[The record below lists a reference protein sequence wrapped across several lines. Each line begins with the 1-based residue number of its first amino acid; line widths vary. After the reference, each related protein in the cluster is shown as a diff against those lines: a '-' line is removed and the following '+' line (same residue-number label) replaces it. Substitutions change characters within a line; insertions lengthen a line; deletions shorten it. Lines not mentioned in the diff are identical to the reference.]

1 MMPLWLV
8 LLGPVYLDKKTM
20 IPFID
25 LAAFSL
31 IPIVPMVFGIGVRK
45 CAIMRSRNKVI
56 EFAVRSVRPFS
67 AVLFLFCVTYSAIVN
82 FYLLWDFMQDYKAAI
97 AAVCLPW
104 LGGIIGFAV
113 ASVLRQ
119 SRVQAKTIAFEEISV
134 NSALAVVLLKN
145 TLPQPEADSSSV
157 LPLVSFIISQLPLF
171 LIGLYSSMKTL
182 RQSGAN
188 NTKTNHGSNETEVD
202 LRQSDNKEE
211 NGNEEQHEMEKLDE
225 VST

>member
-67 AVLFLFCVTYSAIVN
+67 AILFLFCVTYATIVN
-82 FYLLWDFMQDYKAAI
+82 LYLLWDFLQDWKATI
-97 AAVCLPW
+97 TAVCLPW
-104 LGGIIGFAV
+104 LGGVIGYVV

-134 NSALAVVLLKN
+134 NAALAVILLK
-145 TLPQPEADSSSV
+145 TALPQPEADISSV

-171 LIGLYSSMKTL
+171 LTGLYSIIKTVW
-182 RQSGAN
+182 QPNAN
-188 NTKTNHGSNETEVD
+188 NTKINHGSSETEVD
-202 LRQSDNKEE
+202 LRQSDVDEE
-211 NGNEEQHEMEKLDE
+211 NEEQHEMEKLDE
-225 VST
+225 VFT